1 MDHTDSHTVS
11 YQALTQIR
19 ILQSLGSGELTDLA
33 GNCQW
38 KRYGT
43 GEEIV
48 AEREETSDIHFVCQG
63 RVSAKTYSSSGKE
76 VTYAELTAGAVF
88 GELSAIDGKP
98 RSAFIVAIEESLIAS
113 VSDSFFRQFLE
124 KNPPVVW
131 NLLEDLAGRLRDMD
145 EKIFEF
151 STLGARNRIHAELL
165 RLSREATREGDLLKV
180 SPAPT
185 HADLASRTN
194 TTRESVTRE
203 LSHLKK
209 IGLLEADRHHLVIHD
224 IDTLSR
230 IVHEVIDH

>member
-1 MDHTDSHTVS
+1 MEHTDSHTVS
-11 YQALTQIR
+11 YQALTQVR

-33 GNCQW
+33 SNCQW
-38 KRYGT
+38 KRYAT

-76 VTYAELTAGAVF
+76 VTYAELTVGAVF

-224 IDTLSR
+224 IDALSR
-230 IVHEVIDH
+230 IVHEVVDH